1 MCTSLDT
8 NVLIALLDQDHAF
21 HARAHAWWRKDQPP
35 WASCPLTEN
44 GVVRIMA
51 SPSYSRARPF
61 TIAELVNLLQT
72 FTARTKHIFWPDSVS
87 ILDATR
93 FDHGRIL
100 LSETLTD
107 IYLLSL
113 AVEKGGRL
121 VTFDQGIATSAV
133 ARAAPKNLLVV

>member
-1 MCTSLDT
+1 MRSLLDI

-21 HARAHAWWRKDQPP
+21 HARAHAWWRKDQPQ

-51 SPSYSRARPF
+51 SPGYSRVRQF
-61 TIAELVNLLQT
+61 TVSELLLQT
-72 FTARTKHIFWPDSVS
+72 FTAGTKHAFWPDSVS

-100 LSETLTD
+100 LSKTLTD

-113 AVEKGGRL
+113 AVEKSGRL
-121 VTFDQGIATSAV
+121 VTFDQGIEASAV
-133 ARAAPKNLLVV
+133 ARATPKNLLVV

>member
-1 MCTSLDT
+1 MRSLLDI
-8 NVLIALLDQDHAF
+8 NLLIALLDQNHAF
-21 HARAHAWWRKDQPP
+21 HARAHAWWRKDRPQ

-44 GVVRIMA
+44 GVLRIMG
-51 SPSYSRARPF
+51 SPHYSKARQF
-61 TIAELVNLLQT
+61 TVAELVTLLQT
-72 FTARTKHIFWPDSVS
+72 FTAGTKHTFWPDSVS

-100 LSETLTD
+100 SSKTLTD

-121 VTFDQGIATSAV
+121 VTFDQGMAASAV
-133 ARAAPKNLLVV
+133 AQATPGNLLVL

>member
-1 MCTSLDT
+1 VRSLLDI

-21 HARAHAWWRKDQPP
+21 HGRAHSWWRKDQPE

-51 SPSYSRARPF
+51 SPSYSKARQF
-61 TIAELVNLLQT
+61 TVAELVNLLQI
-72 FTARTKHIFWPDSVS
+72 FTAGTKHTFWPDSVS

-100 LSETLTD
+100 LSKTLTD

-113 AVEKGGRL
+113 AVEKSGRL
-121 VTFDQGIATSAV
+121 VTFDQGIGTSTVTRAT
-133 ARAAPKNLLVV
+133 ARNLLVV

>member
-1 MCTSLDT
+1 MRSLLDI

-21 HARAHAWWRKDQPP
+21 HTRAHAWWKKDHPE

-51 SPSYSRARPF
+51 SPNYSKARQF
-61 TIAELVNLLQT
+61 TVAELVTLLQT
-72 FTARTKHIFWPDSVS
+72 FTAATKHIFWPDTVS

-93 FDHGRIL
+93 FDHARIL
-100 LSETLTD
+100 SSKILTD

-113 AVEKGGRL
+113 AVEKNGRL

-133 ARAAPKNLLVV
+133 ARATPKNLQVL